1 MTTFEQAF
9 ANTER
14 AADAAIKAANDLL
27 SVAKQIKK
35 AAQAGN
41 IQALRRNIE
50 RLENTSTLARQ
61 EISNTRSSWPFT
73 EESEEEYLRQD
84 YEAEL
89 LSFASEKDLKIS
101 RRDNRIICF
110 PSIIRVLPSDKAI
123 RIDRKKISNIRPTAL
138 ISALKINQQKPNN
151 FRSDAFLE
159 ALHKVYQTLES
170 KDRQGKFADENQGGS
185 VIPLAQIY
193 GLFTSLPGST
203 REYDQT
209 DFARDIYF
217 LDSSGVNKTRSGAR
231 ISYPASTG
239 TRSSRGTFTFVSLEG
254 EVVNYY
260 GVQFTGGS
268 S

>member
-35 AAQAGN
+35 AAQTGN
-41 IQALRRNIE
+41 ITALRRNTD
-50 RLENTSTLARQ
+50 RLENTSALARQ
-61 EISNTRSSWPFT
+61 EISNIRNAWPFS

-89 LSFASEKDLKIS
+89 ISFASEKDLKIS
-101 RRDNRIICF
+101 QRDNRIICF

-123 RIDRKKISNIRPTAL
+123 RIDKKKISNIRPTFL
-138 ISALKINQQKPNN
+138 ISALKNNQQKPIN
-151 FRSDAFLE
+151 FRSEAFLE
-159 ALHKVYQTLES
+159 ALHKVYQTLEA
-170 KDRQGKFADENQGGS
+170 KDRQGKFVQDNRAGP
-185 VIPLAQIY
+185 VVPLAQVY
-193 GLFTSLPGST
+193 ALFTSLPGSSK
-203 REYDQT
+203 EYDQT

-217 LDSSGVNKTRSGAR
+217 LHSSGVNRTKSGAR

-254 EVVNYY
+254 EIFKYY

-268 S
+268 T